1 MCKEMPVTPV
11 NRVVVKK
18 RILGKNGGP
27 RRRIRR
33 GCPPPHTHTINN
45 KIGLG
50 SHLPTYV
57 L

>member
-27 RRRIRR
+27 RRRR
-33 GCPPPHTHTINN
+33 GSWGC
-45 KIGLG
+45 
-50 SHLPTYV
+50 
-57 L
+57 